1 MKPPPFEYHAPGSVD
16 EAVELLANGDDVRVL
31 AGGQSLVQLMK
42 FRRERPARLVDI
54 NQIPGLDALEPVDG
68 RLRIGAL
75 VRQQTLLE
83 DSQVEETAPLLREA
97 ARFVGYKE
105 TRRRGTLG
113 GSLAFAAPW
122 AELTAAMV
130 ALDGAIEV
138 RSRRGARTVDARE
151 FFLGPNR
158 TGLARDELIVAVTVP
173 ITGSGTGAAFH
184 EVSAR
189 YRDYAQVAAAAV
201 VGDGRADLVLL
212 CVADAPYLVDASAA
226 VRDEAALVQ
235 LLAGIDPPDD
245 VEASAAYRRR
255 VAPVLARRAL
265 RDASARARIGAPT

>member
-1 MKPPPFEYHAPGSVD
+1 MKPPPFEYHSPGSVD
-16 EAVELLANGDDVRVL
+16 EAVELLANGDGVRVL

-42 FRRERPARLVDI
+42 FRRERPTRLVDI
-54 NQIPGLDALEPVDG
+54 NQIRGLDAVERVDG
-68 RLRIGAL
+68 RLRLGAL

-83 DSQVEETAPLLREA
+83 DSLVAETAPLLREA
-97 ARFVGYKE
+97 AHFVGYKE
-105 TRRRGTLG
+105 TRRRGTLA
-113 GSLAFAAPW
+113 GSRAFAAPR
-122 AELTAAMV
+122 AELTAAVV

-138 RSRRGARTVDARE
+138 RSRRGARTIDARE
-151 FFLGPNR
+151 FFRGPTR
-158 TGLARDELIVAVTVP
+158 PALERDELIVGVTVP
-173 ITGSGTGAAFH
+173 IAGPGTGAAFH

-201 VGDGRADLVLL
+201 VGGGRADLVLL

-226 VRDEAALVQ
+226 LGDEAALAR

-245 VEASAAYRRR
+245 VEASTAYRRR

-265 RDASARARIGAPT
+265 GDASGRARIGAQE